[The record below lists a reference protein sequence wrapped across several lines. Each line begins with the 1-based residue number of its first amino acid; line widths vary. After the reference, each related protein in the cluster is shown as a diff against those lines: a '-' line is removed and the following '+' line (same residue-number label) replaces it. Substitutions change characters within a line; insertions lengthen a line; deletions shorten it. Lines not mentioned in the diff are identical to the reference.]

1 MKIGEFAQAAGL
13 PISALR
19 HYDKEGLLNP
29 DFIDTFTGYR
39 HYSLSQLERVRR
51 ITLLKQTGLS
61 LKEIKEILDG
71 PDNLQFILKVLD
83 DQRARYLSMLTAI
96 EEVKQIMLNNKEN
109 TQMSFQTAKT
119 DKEQD
124 GQVLIEREGEDTLFK
139 SMPFTP
145 SEDGSLLI
153 NAQELLDAEVRKRD
167 YQRVSGFMTYGGED
181 SDAIQ
186 VAARV
191 IPLGAIE
198 RKLMEDID
206 LPFVNDEAVIG
217 RWRVVGEY
225 AVEEDFFA
233 DVSLKASTTIREGG
247 LGDKNKEIYF
257 LPGGQ
262 SYWVYSWTK
271 GCLKLETGDEKW
283 LSHYHVKEYQGRVYM
298 FLEHKSY
305 EYRRGGI
312 PTTLVLE
319 QLDHK
324 AYTNAEISRTDNVD
338 IPYVRDERVLGD
350 WKAVD
355 FLLSKEDF
363 SPSESHRPLDSLYF
377 KHMHFGED
385 GEITSLYGSEI
396 ISGKTKQSWTKG
408 YVLRYWNKTACA
420 YEIVTVDNVDYMII
434 EWKSGDYRWGG
445 FDTDYYVFVKES

>member
-29 DFIDTFTGYR
+29 DYIDTFTGYR
-39 HYSLSQLERVRR
+39 HYSLSQLERVRK
-51 ITLLKQTGLS
+51 ITLLKQAGIS
-61 LKEIKEILDG
+61 LKEIKEILES
-71 PDNLQFILKVLD
+71 PDDIPFILKILD
-83 DQRARYLSMLTAI
+83 GQRARYQSMLTAI

-109 TQMSFQTAKT
+109 TQMTFQAAKPGG
-119 DKEQD
+119 ERD
-124 GQVLIEREGEDTLFK
+124 GQILIEREGEDILFK
-139 SMPFTP
+139 TMPLMPT
-145 SEDGSLLI
+145 EDRSWII
-153 NAQELLDAEVRKRD
+153 NAQEFLDTEIRKRD
-167 YQRVSGFMTYGGED
+167 YQRISGFMTYGGKD
-181 SDAIQ
+181 SNAIQ

-191 IPLGAIE
+191 IPLGAVVVA
-198 RKLMEDID
+198 KPMEDID
-206 LPFVNDEAVIG
+206 LPFENDEAVIG
-217 RWRVVGEY
+217 KWRVVGEY

-233 DVSLKASTTIREGG
+233 DRLKESECGFG
-247 LGDKNKEIYF
+247 NKKKEIYF

-262 SYWVYSWTK
+262 DYWVYGWTK
-271 GCLKLETGDEKW
+271 GCLKLTCGDEQW
-283 LSHYHVKEYQGRVYM
+283 LSHYHLKEYQGRVYM
-298 FLEHKSY
+298 FLENKSY

-355 FLLSKEDF
+355 YLTRKEDF
-363 SPSESHRPLDSLYF
+363 SPSESHLPLDSLFF

-385 GEITSLYGSEI
+385 GEITSLYGSAI

-408 YVLRYWNKTACA
+408 YVLRYWNHTACA
-420 YEIVTVDNVDYMII
+420 YEIITVDNVDYMII

-445 FDTDYYVFVKES
+445 FDTDYYVFVKEK